1 MFFIPEVEKGDYSLS
16 DLQSFESM
24 YGKQSE
30 DKTEEE
36 TEKKGQDYSLVT
48 PGPREQWNDVTGPT
62 EKWNDV
68 TK

>member
-1 MFFIPEVEKGDYSLS
+1 
-16 DLQSFESM
+16 M
-24 YGKQSE
+24 YGKESE

-36 TEKKGQDYSLVT
+36 TEKKGQDYALIT
-48 PGPREQWNDVTGPT
+48 PRPREQWNDVTGPT

>member
-1 MFFIPEVEKGDYSLS
+1 
-16 DLQSFESM
+16 M

-36 TEKKGQDYSLVT
+36 TEKQGQDYALVT